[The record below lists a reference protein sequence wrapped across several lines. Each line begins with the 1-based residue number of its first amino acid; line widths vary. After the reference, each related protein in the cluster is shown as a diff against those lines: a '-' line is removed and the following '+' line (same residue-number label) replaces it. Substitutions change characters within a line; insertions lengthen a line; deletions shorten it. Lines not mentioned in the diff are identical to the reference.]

1 MSNDSSGPAQ
11 WVLVASYATGLEAEM
26 ARQQLENEGIPVLV
40 GNPAPGIF
48 GAGFQGNVTGGIRLS
63 VPSPEVERSRLLL
76 DLEP

>member
-1 MSNDSSGPAQ
+1 MSNGSSGSAQ

-26 ARQQLENEGIPVLV
+26 ARQRLEDDGIPVLV

-63 VPSPEVERSRLLL
+63 VPSPEFERSRLLL